1 MDDFIKLVKKILIV
15 LLALWVAFII
25 FRIIVVGISV
35 AFAMVWALSPI
46 WITLIIVYIV
56 LTVVG
61 KKKK

>member
-25 FRIIVVGISV
+25 FRIIVVGVSV
-35 AFAMVWALSPI
+35 AVAMVWALSPI

>member
-25 FRIIVVGISV
+25 FRIIVVGVSL

-56 LTVVG
+56 LIVVG